1 MSSVSQTPAA
11 RALSPAGSDGG
22 AGKALNPK
30 QEMSGTGRSRSG
42 PMSFQVRFALSMA
55 AVAVIVGL
63 SLGGA
68 WKGVFAVASQARLHA
83 PDMALFNALSPAIKV
98 HLFTALAALVL
109 GAVLMTLRKGRT
121 FHRVAGWVW
130 VSLVMVTAGATLF
143 ITSLNHGKWSI
154 LHLFTGWVLLML
166 PLAVMWAK
174 RHNVARHRRTMM
186 GLFYGG
192 FAINLFIA
200 LIPGRTLWMMFLG

>member
-1 MSSVSQTPAA
+1 MSPVSQKPA
-11 RALSPAGSDGG
+11 RP
-22 AGKALNPK
+22 
-30 QEMSGTGRSRSG
+30 
-42 PMSFQVRFALSMA
+42 PMSFGLRFGLSLG

-68 WKGVFAVASQARLHA
+68 WKGVVAVALAARPHA
-83 PDMALFNALSPAIKV
+83 PDAALFDALSPAIRI

-109 GAVLMTLRKGRT
+109 GGVLMTARKGRT

-130 VSLVMVTAGATLF
+130 VSLVLATAGATLF
-143 ITSLNHGKWSI
+143 ITSLNHGRWSM
-154 LHLFTGWVLLML
+154 LHLFTGWVLLVL

-174 RHNVARHRRTMM
+174 RHDVARHRRTMM

-192 FAINLFIA
+192 FALNLFIA
-200 LIPGRTLWMMFLG
+200 MIPGRTLWLMFLG